1 MNELRALIDET
12 TAKIF
17 RDHCAKDLVDEA
29 ERGVWPVELWQTL
42 EEAGLTRAAVPEKF
56 GGSDGTLGDAMTVLR
71 QAGQHAAPL
80 PLAETFLAGSILSAA
95 GCAVP
100 EGPLTIALGE
110 SPDSFSLRS
119 QDRDVWTLSGTAR
132 RVAWASNASTI
143 VFVVAQG
150 SDTFAATLDRSMLRI
165 EPGTNM
171 AGEPRETLHVEQVAL
186 SSERVHPLPPSLP
199 LERIRELGA
208 LTRVVLM
215 AGALRSIMTM
225 TIEHANT
232 RLQFGRPI
240 GSFQAVRQ
248 QLAVLAGQVAAAGKA
263 ADIAVDAADN
273 GEGSFE
279 IAVAKARVG
288 EAAGIVAGIAHQ
300 THGAMG
306 ITHEHALHQYTRRL
320 WSWRDEYGSEAVW
333 QAKLGRSAAAGG
345 ADQLWKFI
353 SAT

>member
-12 TAKIF
+12 AAKIF
-17 RDHCAKDLVDEA
+17 RDHCTKDLVDEA
-29 ERGVWPVELWQTL
+29 ERGVWPAELWQTL
-42 EEAGLTRAAVPEKF
+42 EETGLTLSAVPEKL
-56 GGSDGTLGDAMTVLR
+56 GGSGGTLGDAMTVLH
-71 QAGQHAAPL
+71 QAGQYAAPL
-80 PLAETFLAGSILSAA
+80 PLAETFMAGSILSAA
-95 GCAVP
+95 ECAVP

-110 SPDSFSLRS
+110 SPDSLSLLS
-119 QDRDVWTLSGTAR
+119 QDRDIWVLSGTAR

-143 VFVVAQG
+143 VFVVAHG
-150 SDTFAATLDRSMLRI
+150 PDTFVAILDRSMLRI

-171 AGEPRETLHVEQVAL
+171 AGEPRDTVHVEEVEL
-186 SSERVHPLPPSLP
+186 TSDRVHPLPSPLT

-215 AGALRSIMTM
+215 AGALRSIMSM

-232 RLQFGRPI
+232 RLQFGRKI

-248 QLAVLAGQVAAAGKA
+248 QLALLAGQVAAAGKA
-263 ADIAVDAADN
+263 ADIAVNAADN
-273 GEGSFE
+273 AEGAFE

-300 THGAMG
+300 AHGAMG
-306 ITHEHALHQYTRRL
+306 ITQEHALHQYTRRL

-333 QAKLGRSAAAGG
+333 QTKLGRNAAAGG

>member
-12 TAKIF
+12 AGKIF
-17 RDHCAKDLVDEA
+17 RDHCTKDLVDEA
-29 ERGVWPVELWQTL
+29 ERGVWPAELWQTL
-42 EEAGLTRAAVPEKF
+42 EDAGLTRAAVPENL
-56 GGSDGTLGDAMTVLR
+56 GGSGGTLADAMTVLR
-71 QAGQHAAPL
+71 QAGRHAAPL
-80 PLAETFLAGSILSAA
+80 PLAETFLAGWILSQA

-100 EGPLTIALGE
+100 EGPITIALGE
-110 SPDSFSLRS
+110 S
-119 QDRDVWTLSGTAR
+119 RDALALLPQGDDLWSLSGTAR
-132 RVAWASNASTI
+132 RVAWASEAPTI
-143 VFVVAQG
+143 VFAVVHG
-150 SDTFAATLDRSMLRI
+150 PDTFAAILDRAALRI
-165 EPGTNM
+165 EPGENI
-171 AGEPRETLHVEQVAL
+171 AGEPRDTVYVEDVNITSDQIHRL
-186 SSERVHPLPPSLP
+186 PSSLT

-208 LTRVVLM
+208 LTRVELM
-215 AGALRSIMTM
+215 AGAMRSIMAM

-263 ADIAVDAADN
+263 ADVAVEAADG

-300 THGAMG
+300 AHGAMG

-320 WSWRDEYGSEAVW
+320 WAWRDEYGSEAVW
-333 QAKLGRSAAAGG
+333 QTELGRQAAAGG

-353 SAT
+353 TAT